1 MAIVTEIADDQSAG
15 PTTTQQSSKNAS
27 VLREEGNKCFKEGKL
42 DEAAELYVKSV
53 RLKSQTDN
61 DKLAAYKNLAAV
73 YLKQEKFDQA
83 LEACDSAL
91 EIGPH
96 DVKALFRR
104 CQSLEGLERYGDA
117 LRDGLKVQHMEPQNQ
132 AIRPLLERINIK
144 LRSKAKEQ
152 STTVNRV
159 TSMFNIVNDTAA
171 DDEKREQAVENLIVL
186 ARESAGANL
195 IVENDGIR
203 LLKTVIESNL
213 KNNHQIALSA
223 IRVVSELCRKSVT
236 RTRDFLTYDGIE
248 FLLCTMQCL
257 KQEELITAV
266 QYTIQM
272 MLSALSGFDIR
283 EGKTSDRLMLK
294 ENAQEIDQVMQI
306 LLKSVTRRIMTGKA
320 RDALIEIIMRNVEQL
335 ALDWASKVVDLELL
349 EPLLETASELEE
361 VKYESSM
368 EITCNTRTHIAVT
381 LDRIYTNCSSDAS
394 REKYRN
400 DVMRY
405 LGTLLKTPDIEPKV
419 RATAVIT
426 TLLQGPTEVGNHCL
440 SQQGLV
446 EMMLVM
452 AGAEDDPVQQK
463 VAAEA
468 IIAAASKKDKCAS
481 IVSMGTEILKK
492 LYQSPDEAIK
502 VRGLVGL
509 CKLGSAGGTDA
520 AVKPFSEKSVHKLVA
535 ACRRFLISSG
545 KSDDL
550 KKWAAEGFAY
560 LTLDADVK
568 EEIADDP
575 AVIKA
580 LIDLGKSG
588 NLSCLYGIITTLVN
602 LTNSYDKNEI
612 LPEMIELA
620 KFAKQHIPEEHVKDK
635 KDYVDQRV
643 KKLADMDVAAA
654 LTGLSKTESQSAREL
669 IARVF
674 NAICENKEHRGKV
687 VSSGGV
693 KALLDLALHN
703 NTPKGQQNASQALA
717 RIGITMNPDV
727 AFPGQR
733 AVEVVRPIM
742 QLLHVECTAL
752 QNFEALMALTNLA
765 QHSES
770 VRNRLFNDCGLSKI
784 ENYMYEDH
792 VLLRRAATQC
802 ISNMITHKHAIEAH
816 EGPNDRVKMLLV
828 LSEEDDLETV
838 KAASGAL
845 AMLTSLSKI
854 ACAKVFEPKRWFEIL
869 LMLCSSK
876 DKELQ
881 HRGIAIVRNVMAAD
895 KELAER
901 IVQTPIFEVL
911 MAVVRPEVDDISEKV
926 KSIAQEALEVAKAH
940 NLIKN
945 TPDAVDSD
953 DEPD

>member
-1 MAIVTEIADDQSAG
+1 
-15 PTTTQQSSKNAS
+15 
-27 VLREEGNKCFKEGKL
+27 
-42 DEAAELYVKSV
+42 
-53 RLKSQTDN
+53 
-61 DKLAAYKNLAAV
+61 
-73 YLKQEKFDQA
+73 
-83 LEACDSAL
+83 
-91 EIGPH
+91 
-96 DVKALFRR
+96 
-104 CQSLEGLERYGDA
+104 
-117 LRDGLKVQHMEPQNQ
+117 
-132 AIRPLLERINIK
+132 
-144 LRSKAKEQ
+144 
-152 STTVNRV
+152 
-159 TSMFNIVNDTAA
+159 
-171 DDEKREQAVENLIVL
+171 
-186 ARESAGANL
+186 
-195 IVENDGIR
+195 
-203 LLKTVIESNL
+203 
-213 KNNHQIALSA
+213 
-223 IRVVSELCRKSVT
+223 
-236 RTRDFLTYDGIE
+236 
-248 FLLCTMQCL
+248 
-257 KQEELITAV
+257 
-266 QYTIQM
+266 
-272 MLSALSGFDIR
+272 
-283 EGKTSDRLMLK
+283 
-294 ENAQEIDQVMQI
+294 MQI
-306 LLKSVTRRIMTGKA
+306 LLKSVTRRVMTGNA
-320 RDALIEIIMRNVEQL
+320 RDAVIEIIMRNVEYL
-335 ALDWASKVVDLELL
+335 ALDWAAKVVDLGLL
-349 EPLLETASELEE
+349 EPLLEVASELEE

-381 LDRIYTNCSSDAS
+381 LERIYTNCSSDTV
-394 REKYRN
+394 RDKFRN

-426 TLLQGPTEVGNHCL
+426 TLLQGPAEVGNHCL
-440 SQQGLV
+440 SQQGLL

-452 AGAEDDPVQQK
+452 AGAEEDPVQQK

-492 LYQSPDEAIK
+492 LYQSPDDAIK

-509 CKLGSAGGTDA
+509 CKLGSVGGTDA

-535 ACRRFLISSG
+535 ACRKFLISSD
-545 KSDDL
+545 KSHDL
-550 KKWAAEGFAY
+550 KKWASEGFAY

-568 EEIADDP
+568 EEIVNDP
-575 AVIKA
+575 PVVQA

-620 KFAKQHIPEEHVKDK
+620 KFAKQHIPEEHVKDM

-643 KKLADMDVAAA
+643 KKLADMGVAAA

-674 NAICENKEHRGKV
+674 NAICEHKEHRGRV
-687 VSSGGV
+687 VSTGGV
-693 KALLDLALHN
+693 KALLSLALDS
-703 NTPKGQQNASQALA
+703 NTEKGKLNASHALA
-717 RIGITMNPDV
+717 RIGITMDPDV

-733 AVEVVRPIM
+733 AAEVVRPIM

-770 VRNRLFNDCGLSKI
+770 VRNRLFNDNGLSKI

-792 VLLRRAATQC
+792 VFLRRAATQC
-802 ISNMITHKHAIEAH
+802 VNNMITHKHAVEAY
-816 EGPNDRVKMLLV
+816 EAPNDRVKMLVV
-828 LSEEDDLETV
+828 LSEEDDLDTA

-845 AMLTSLSKI
+845 AMLTSLSPI
-854 ACAKVFEPKRWFEIL
+854 VCRKVFDAKRWFEIL

-881 HRGIAIVRNVMAAD
+881 HRGIAIVRNIMAAE
-895 KELAER
+895 KGLAEK
-901 IVQTPIFEVL
+901 IVETPIFEVL
-911 MAVVRPEVDDISEKV
+911 MAVVRPEVDDISHEV
-926 KSIAQEALEVAKAH
+926 KSIAEEALSLAKAN

-945 TPDAVDSD
+945 ATDVVDSD